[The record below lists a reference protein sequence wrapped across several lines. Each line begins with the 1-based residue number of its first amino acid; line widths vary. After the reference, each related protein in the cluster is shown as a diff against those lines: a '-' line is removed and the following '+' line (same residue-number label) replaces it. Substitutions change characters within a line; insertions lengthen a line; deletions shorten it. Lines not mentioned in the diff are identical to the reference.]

1 LTLKNSC
8 EQELW
13 KYSHSGNTTQSAD
26 VTSVKKVERYGS
38 TYSNS
43 TRRNAN
49 TQRRVTNPPFGR
61 QFESKISGIGS
72 RRKSPLN
79 LINIS
84 KVQSLFRD
92 AFANQAS
99 AMSNTSRIDTK
110 LLSSNLEQTLNA
122 VMEREVKSI
131 APGISKMIADA
142 LSSNLNKEVS
152 FQSRK

>member
-1 LTLKNSC
+1 
-8 EQELW
+8 
-13 KYSHSGNTTQSAD
+13 
-26 VTSVKKVERYGS
+26 
-38 TYSNS
+38 
-43 TRRNAN
+43 
-49 TQRRVTNPPFGR
+49 
-61 QFESKISGIGS
+61 
-72 RRKSPLN
+72 
-79 LINIS
+79 
-84 KVQSLFRD
+84 VQSLFRD